1 MFDFEKYGLR
11 VASAL
16 PNERQLEW
24 YKRER
29 MIFFHFGMNTFTDKE
44 WGDGDE
50 SPSDFNPTEL
60 DTRQWVRSIKEAGF
74 TAAIITAK
82 HHDGFCLWQ
91 TKYTEHSIK
100 NSPYKNGKGDI
111 VKEFTDACAEFGIKA
126 GIYLSP
132 WDRHEP
138 TWGKDEYN
146 DFYVGQLTEL
156 LTNYGKIWECW
167 WDGAGSTEAVYDWE
181 RWARTVRTLQP
192 DAVIFGS
199 LGATPWVDV
208 RWVGNEK
215 GIAGKPCYST
225 IDPISLEVETTSELN
240 SGKLGGERF
249 IPAEVDVSI
258 RPGWFY
264 HSSQDESVRSPYN
277 LIDLWLTSVGSNA
290 GLLLNLPPDKRG
302 LLHESDIKSLA
313 AFNKIISEAMSNNL
327 ARDASVTGCYARE
340 GCSHCNIL
348 SPEDKRFYSPENG
361 CTSPEITV
369 IMKGETEFNLVT
381 LREVNGAGHRVTDV
395 EISAFVKGE
404 WICLQ
409 RSSCIGNRLAFRTD
423 KLISDRIKIKVHS
436 AIGEPLIYGFGVHML
451 EITGDDEITDGVSVN
466 YTESSLCRIEKAE
479 SSADI
484 NLGGVFPFNYVSF
497 QCDTH
502 CKYTIYA
509 FNGSRFDMLSKGEGD
524 GGKIEITLGKEIDY
538 AYRIKLVLD
547 EGVLPK
553 NGKIDIKRVK

>member
-1 MFDFEKYGLR
+1 MFDFEKYGIKP
-11 VASAL
+11 VSAL

-24 YKRER
+24 FKRER
-29 MIFFHFGMNTFTDKE
+29 MIFFHFGMNTFTDRE
-44 WGDGDE
+44 WGDGTE
-50 SPSDFNPTEL
+50 SPEVFNPTEL
-60 DTRQWVRSIKEAGF
+60 DTRQWVKTVKEAGF

-132 WDRHEP
+132 WDRHES

-181 RWARTVRTLQP
+181 RWANTVRSCQP

-215 GIAGKPCYST
+215 GIAGKPCYAT
-225 IDPISLEVETTSELN
+225 IDPVSLEIETTSELN

-264 HSSQDESVRSPYN
+264 HSSQDESARSTEN
-277 LIDLWLTSVGSNA
+277 LINLWFSSVGSNA
-290 GLLLNLPPDKRG
+290 GFLLNLPPDRRG
-302 LLHESDIKSLA
+302 LIHENDVNSLIR
-313 AFNKIISEAMSNNL
+313 FNKIITSALENNP
-327 ARDASVTGCYARE
+327 ARDAAVVADSVRE
-340 GCSHCNIL
+340 GCLPENIL
-348 SPEDKRFYSPENG
+348 SQDDGCFYSSSDG
-361 CTSPEITV
+361 CLNPEITV
-369 IMKGETEFNLVT
+369 LLGEEKEFNMLT
-381 LREVNGAGHRVTDV
+381 LREVNGAGHRITDI
-395 EISAFVKGE
+395 EISALISGK
-404 WICLQ
+404 WILLEKSKCV
-409 RSSCIGNRLAFRTD
+409 GNRLAVRFPSVVTD
-423 KLISDRIKIKVHS
+423 KIRIKVLS

-451 EITGDDEITDGVSVN
+451 KAGEAEEKTDTVSVN
-466 YTESSLCRIEKAE
+466 YVNSPLCKIERAE
-479 SSADI
+479 KEIDI
-484 NLGGVFPFNYVSF
+484 NLGGVLPFTYVRAESAGA
-497 QCDTH
+497 
-502 CKYTIYA
+502 CKYALYI
-509 FNGSRFDMLSKGEGD
+509 FNGSQFKKLLDGEASD
-524 GGKIEITLGKEIDY
+524 GKIEIKLDEEIDY
-538 AYRIKLVLD
+538 AYRIKLVSD
-547 EGVLPK
+547 TPFKENSEIAV
-553 NGKIDIKRVK
+553 KRVK